1 MITLPHYSD
10 ETAVFGLGRSG
21 LASVDALLL
30 AGCEVVAWDDNPA
43 QCALAEKRGAT
54 IRDLNADF
62 GQPARLVVSPGIAL
76 THPAPHPIIVAARQQ
91 GTEIIGDMDLFQ
103 AGLDMWRAA
112 HQDAKGSVC
121 VIGITGTN
129 GKSTSTALIGHMLQE
144 AGWNA
149 QIGGNIGT
157 PILQL
162 DAPKADAQNAYVL
175 EASSYQLELN
185 RSLNCDIGVLTN
197 VTPDHLD
204 RHGSMAGYV
213 AAKQQLFAEGKCQ
226 YLRII
231 GTDEKE
237 GAAMA
242 AALQGHGVEIKQV
255 SSRDAQAD
263 ITFSADCLY
272 LAQEKLLSLEYM
284 NGLRGLHNA
293 QNAAVAFCVG
303 DALGLTMMAMSE
315 AFMSFPGLAHRMQ
328 PIERFASLTFVNDS
342 KATNAEAARQ
352 ALSACRNIYWIVGG
366 RAKQGGLDGLA
377 HSLSEVRHAYL
388 IGEAAALFADQLAS
402 MAPTVPRQTCDK
414 LDIAVSAAADQAL
427 SDNLDEATILLS
439 PAAASFDQFP
449 SFEARGD
456 AFCNSV
462 AAWKHRQEG
471 GM

>member
-21 LASVDALLL
+21 LASVDALLI

-54 IRDLNADF
+54 IRDLNTDF

-76 THPAPHPIIVAARQQ
+76 THPAPHPIIEAAHQH

-112 HQDAKGSVC
+112 HEDAKGSVC

-144 AGWNA
+144 AGWQT

-162 DAPKADAQNAYVL
+162 DAPTQGVQNAYVL
-175 EASSYQLELN
+175 EASSYQLALN
-185 RSLNCDIGVLTN
+185 QSLNCDIGVLTN
-197 VTPDHLD
+197 VTPDHLE

-213 AAKQQLFAEGKCQ
+213 AAKQNLFAEGKSQ
-226 YLRII
+226 YLRVI
-231 GTDEKE
+231 GTDEE
-237 GAAMA
+237 AGAAMA
-242 AALQGHGVEIKQV
+242 AALQSQAVDIKQV
-255 SSRDAQAD
+255 SSRDPQAD
-263 ITFSADCLY
+263 IGFSAEGLHRAG
-272 LAQEKLLSLEYM
+272 AQVMSLDYM
-284 NGLRGLHNA
+284 NALRGLHNA

-303 DALGLTMMAMSE
+303 EALGLSVMAMTE
-315 AFMSFPGLAHRMQ
+315 AFVSFPGLAHRMQ

-342 KATNAEAARQ
+342 KATNADAARQ
-352 ALSACRNIYWIVGG
+352 ALRACRNIYWIVGG
-366 RAKQGGLDGLA
+366 RAKQGGLEGLEN
-377 HSLSEVRHAYL
+377 SLAEVRHAYL
-388 IGEAAALFADQLAS
+388 IGEAATPFANQLAT
-402 MAPTVPRQTCDK
+402 MAPTLPSHTYDK
-414 LDIAVSAAADQAL
+414 LDIAVAAAADQAL
-427 SDNLDEATILLS
+427 SDDLDEATILLS
-439 PAAASFDQFP
+439 PAAASFDQFAN
-449 SFEARGD
+449 FEARGD
-456 AFCNSV
+456 AFCASV
-462 AAWKHRQEG
+462 TAWKQRQEG